1 MVICA
6 HRAHYPLFALFTSLH
21 DTHLVQ
27 LLLVDVIVVVRLR
40 RHRSMLPPHGIEGVH
55 EAGDIGPLS
64 KVWSN
69 PMLTEMILN
78 TGKT

>member
-6 HRAHYPLFALFTSLH
+6 HRVHYPLFTLGTSLQY
-21 DTHLVQ
+21 THLVQ
-27 LLLVDVIVVVRLR
+27 LLLIDMIVVVRLR

-55 EAGDIGPLS
+55 EAEAIGPLS

-69 PMLTEMILN
+69 SHFD
-78 TGKT
+78 